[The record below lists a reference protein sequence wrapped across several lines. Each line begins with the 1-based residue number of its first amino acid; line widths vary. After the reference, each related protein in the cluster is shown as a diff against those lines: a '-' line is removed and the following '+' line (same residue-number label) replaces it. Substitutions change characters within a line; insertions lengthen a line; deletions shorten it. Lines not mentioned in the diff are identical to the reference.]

1 MDIATQ
7 PKPQERRVFQVK
19 HKRVIK
25 LKNWWLHVS
34 HVYGQDIINNN
45 KYTRSARSK
54 DLEGKNLSALDFR
67 HGDTIDTPAVTY
79 ILIGSRRRKFS
90 DDVVAS

>member
-19 HKRVIK
+19 HKRIIK
-25 LKNWWLHVS
+25 LKNWWINDA
-34 HVYGQDIINNN
+34 HVYGQDINNNN
-45 KYTRSARSK
+45 KYIRSARSK
-54 DLEGKNLSALDFR
+54 DLEGKNLSALDFQ
-67 HGDTIDTPAVTY
+67 HGDTIDTHAVTY